1 MADLPGTVEE
11 MAERYLR
18 LLRTVRPSGLYHLVG
33 WSFGGLVAHAMAVRL
48 RELGEPEGTLFLVD
62 AVAATGAGPAEPIDE
77 RHVHRM
83 LLTAA
88 GCDGGSLTP
97 QTLDFATVSAL
108 LRREGS
114 LFARLTEDDIA
125 RVVAVSRHNDPP
137 PACAPTAPRA
147 TRAPPPTSR
156 PPASRGARCPRTSC
170 GGRTPAA
177 S

>member
-1 MADLPGTVEE
+1 MSWSYAGLLRHIGRHHPAHGIQAEGAGGVADLPGTIEE

-18 LLRTVRPSGLYHLVG
+18 LLRTVRPSGPYHLVG

-62 AVAATGAGPAEPIDE
+62 AVAATGAGPAEPI
-77 RHVHRM
+77 
-83 LLTAA
+83 
-88 GCDGGSLTP
+88 C
-97 QTLDFATVSAL
+97 
-108 LRREGS
+108 
-114 LFARLTEDDIA
+114 
-125 RVVAVSRHNDPP
+125 
-137 PACAPTAPRA
+137 CAPTAPRA

-156 PPASRGARCPRTSC
+156 PPANPGARHPRTNC